1 MTERPMA
8 LREMLQRDFGVDL
21 PISGGGG
28 RRVDPIVVHTSSLQE
43 AVDVQMQVHRCI
55 GKGRRIAWRLEDT
68 TVAEPER
75 KLVRS
80 GLETVIFLDDQVR
93 TNGEALY
100 FIFEALGD
108 GGTTVSLPAP
118 SGFHDPGS
126 GLRLPYQL
134 GWLHLDGA
142 TDYESRAPGYGHSA
156 TYGGLGAELT
166 VYVYTG
172 GQPPSENGV
181 SAPEVHSE
189 FERAISDIQKARG
202 VADEPHR
209 SVIPDRHG
217 TARFLFASMLLPDDV
232 MTYVMLG
239 ARHGHFVKVRLSCN
253 TPEQKINELMWES
266 LEALMAA
273 LFDEP
278 RPSG

>member
-1 MTERPMA
+1 MTEPSMT

-28 RRVDPIVVHTSSLQE
+28 RRADPIIVNTSSLQE

-68 TVAEPER
+68 TVADPEQ

-80 GLETVIFLDDQVR
+80 GLETVIFLEDQVR

-100 FIFEALGD
+100 FIFTALAD
-108 GGTTVSLPAP
+108 GVTTASLPAP
-118 SGFHDPGS
+118 SGFRDPGS

-134 GWLHLDGA
+134 GWLHFDGA

-156 TYGGLGAELT
+156 AYGGPGTELT

-172 GQPPSENGV
+172 GRPPSENGV
-181 SAPEVHSE
+181 DAPEVRAE
-189 FERAISDIQKARG
+189 FERAIGDVQKTRAG
-202 VADEPHR
+202 ANEPRR
-209 SVIPDRHG
+209 SEVPDRHG
-217 TARFLFASMLLPDDV
+217 TVRFLFASMMLPDDL

-253 TPEQKINELMWES
+253 TPEQKINEQMWQS
-266 LEALMAA
+266 FDALMTA
-273 LFDEP
+273 LFEQP
-278 RPSG
+278 RSLG